1 MRGAPIILRMYR
13 SSVLGRWAR
22 LCLFVALLQS
32 ALPLHASLMAVD
44 AWRAQMGV
52 CSAGSDREGLARQAA
67 TTEAACAAC
76 ATGTGAALPGVPATG
91 AGAPV
96 ARRLSG
102 SEHRCRFTA
111 EADCGLPPSTGP
123 PAPVRRA

>member
-1 MRGAPIILRMYR
+1 MYR

-32 ALPLHASLMAVD
+32 ALPLHASVMAAD

-76 ATGTGAALPGVPATG
+76 ASGTGAALPGVPAVH
-91 AGAPV
+91 AAEPAV
-96 ARRLSG
+96 RRLSG
-102 SEHRCRFTA
+102 SEHRCRFIA
-111 EADCGLPPSTGP
+111 ETDRGLPPSTGP
-123 PAPVRRA
+123 PVPVRHA